1 MKPTNI
7 TQWNV
12 TYQKQLKGDWMASA
26 SYIGNK
32 TSHLWLG
39 YDMNAATPV
48 AGIPISDITDRRPLY
63 RARPADGALIGNLLM
78 LDDGANANY
87 NGLLF
92 SLQHRFNHGFTL
104 LSNYTWSHCLSDGDS
119 VGNLRQ
125 GITRSRTTG
134 MRTTATATTM
144 SPRFST
150 RRLSTS
156 ARLWG
161 KASPAR
167 CSATGSLH
175 RFSARRRAWPS
186 TSAPGRTIR
195 EAAILRS

>member
-1 MKPTNI
+1 
-7 TQWNV
+7 
-12 TYQKQLKGDWMASA
+12 
-26 SYIGNK
+26 
-32 TSHLWLG
+32 
-39 YDMNAATPV
+39 
-48 AGIPISDITDRRPLY
+48 
-63 RARPADGALIGNLLM
+63 M

-87 NGLLF
+87 NGLLL

-125 GITRSRTTG
+125 GYYQIQNNRNADYGDCNYDVTQIFNTSL
-134 MRTTATATTM
+134 
-144 SPRFST
+144 F
-150 RRLSTS
+150 TS

-167 CSATGSLH
+167 SSATGSLH
-175 RFSARRRAWPS
+175 RFFARRRAWPS

>member
-39 YDMNAATPV
+39 YDMTP
-48 AGIPISDITDRRPLY
+48 PPRWRDPDIGHHRPPPAVPGQ
-63 RARPADGALIGNLLM
+63 ARGWALIGNLLM

-87 NGLLF
+87 NGLLL

-125 GITRSRTTG
+125 GYYQIQNNRNADYGNCNYDVTQIFNTRL
-134 MRTTATATTM
+134 
-144 SPRFST
+144 F
-150 RRLSTS
+150 TS

-161 KASPAR
+161 KASPQVLGNWQFAPILR
-167 CSATGSLH
+167 ATSGMAINVGSGADN
-175 RFSARRRAWPS
+175 SGS
-186 TSAPGRTIR
+186 G
-195 EAAILRS
+195 ILRS